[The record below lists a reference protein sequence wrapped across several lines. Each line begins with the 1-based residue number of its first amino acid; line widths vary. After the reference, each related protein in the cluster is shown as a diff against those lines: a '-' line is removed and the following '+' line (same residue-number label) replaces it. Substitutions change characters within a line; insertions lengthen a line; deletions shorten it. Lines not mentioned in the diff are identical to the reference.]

1 MKDLPLVSV
10 VMNCHNGSIYLQQS
24 INSIYKQTY
33 SNWEIIFW
41 DNASDDDSASIAKSF
56 DSKLKYFF
64 SKEKT
69 SLGEARNMAIE
80 KASGK
85 YICFLDCDDL
95 YISDKLEKQVN
106 MMERENFVLSYGSAL
121 IINDKGITIRK
132 FPSKNNS
139 GQIFERLLKHY
150 EINMQSVILKRSFMK
165 EHKLNFL
172 TSMQYCPD
180 YNLFMKIAS
189 QNEIGVIK
197 DYLVKYRI
205 LKDSL
210 SSKTI
215 ALVGKEIRLTLDGI
229 IQSIP
234 ELKKKYIK
242 GFELAYGK
250 ANYYDCISAIYDN
263 DYKGAQKYLKP
274 TLLLRLEYI
283 GLYLILFLPLPRK
296 SILSFLNRYIA

>member
-10 VMNCHNGSIYLQQS
+10 IMNCHNGSIYLQKS

-33 SNWEIIFW
+33 RNWEIIFW

-95 YISDKLEKQVN
+95 YLLDKLEKQVN

-121 IINDKGITIRK
+121 IINDRGITIRK
-132 FPSKNNS
+132 FPSKNKS

-189 QNEIGVIK
+189 QNEIGVIQ
-197 DYLVKYRI
+197 DYVVKYRV

-234 ELKKKYIK
+234 ELKKKYKK